1 MRGCLQGKIRSAGII
16 DKLKLSILDFQNK
29 EMIGDTWSPT
39 ASMSNLN
46 YVLADAFNHKAIV
59 YQLDFI
65 GAFLKANVKHIVFVK
80 LDSRYGEY
88 LPEYINYFGIPLRL
102 KKSMYGMTN
111 SGKLFSDEL
120 ANWLIDEAVFK
131 QSHFQMSIYYKYAPD
146 GSKLVVLSYVD
157 DCLLVY
163 I

>member
-80 LDSRYGEY
+80 LDSRYGE
-88 LPEYINYFGIPLRL
+88 
-102 KKSMYGMTN
+102 
-111 SGKLFSDEL
+111 
-120 ANWLIDEAVFK
+120 
-131 QSHFQMSIYYKYAPD
+131 
-146 GSKLVVLSYVD
+146 
-157 DCLLVY
+157 
-163 I
+163 